1 MTLSIGQIIEGKYR
15 IVRVLGVGGMG
26 SVYEGE
32 NTRIHRRVAIK
43 VLHAA
48 VAQKSDFVQRFEREA
63 QAAGRIGSQH
73 IVEVLDLGNLPSG
86 ERFMVMEYL
95 DGEPLTNRIKRKGR
109 LGTQECAHLTAQLL
123 NGLAAAHQA
132 GIIHRDL
139 KPDNIFIVQ
148 RGGADF
154 VKIVDFGVSKF
165 TNSGDELS
173 MTRTG
178 AVMGTPYYMSPEQ
191 ARGQPIDHRSDVYSV
206 GVVCYQ
212 ALTGQLPFNAETF
225 NELLFKIALE
235 TPEPIEKI
243 IQGVEPA
250 LAAIIRRSME
260 RDAAH
265 RFQSAA
271 EFGAALG
278 AFLSGAVPSPGAY
291 SPAFDPRVTG
301 QNPLLGQSGG
311 GPLAQSGGGPLAHSG
326 AGALGQSGASAL
338 GQSGLNQSGLNQSGL
353 NQSSMGQG
361 LAVTAPQPKK
371 GNVMVIAASL
381 MAVLGAGGGVLAYSM
396 TKSPEPSAAAPVA
409 TGAPSDQVPTSAPT
423 SAPTSV
429 ATSAPTNAP
438 TSAPT
443 TSAAAATATPSEV
456 PTSTPTVAPK
466 TSNGPGPK
474 TTSTAKAEPTA
485 TTKPTSGGGRVI
497 DGSL

>member
-1 MTLSIGQIIEGKYR
+1 MSLAVGQIIEGKYR
-15 IVRVLGVGGMG
+15 IVSVLGVGGMG

-48 VAQKSDFVQRFEREA
+48 VAQKGDFVQRFEREA
-63 QAAGRIGSQH
+63 QAAGRIGSPH

-95 DGEPLTNRIKRKGR
+95 EGEPLTNRIKRSGR
-109 LGTQECAHLTAQLL
+109 LAPQECAFLATQLL
-123 NGLAAAHQA
+123 SGLAAAHQA

-165 TNSGDELS
+165 TNTGDELS

-191 ARGQPIDHRSDVYSV
+191 ARGQSIDHRSDVYSV

-225 NELLFKIALE
+225 NELLFKIALD
-235 TPEPIEKI
+235 TPEPIEKVI
-243 IQGVEPA
+243 PGFDPA

-260 RDAAH
+260 REPAH
-265 RFQSAA
+265 RFQSAS
-271 EFGAALG
+271 EFGAAL
-278 AFLSGAVPSPGAY
+278 AAYTSGAVPAPGAY
-291 SPAFDPRVTG
+291 SAAFDPRITG
-301 QNPLLGQSGG
+301 QNPQLARSGG
-311 GPLAQSGGGPLAHSG
+311 AALAQSG
-326 AGALGQSGASAL
+326 AGALGQSGAGAL
-338 GQSGLNQSGLNQSGL
+338 GQSGAGALGQSAL

-381 MAVLGAGGGVLAYSM
+381 MAVLGAGGGVLAYTL
-396 TKSPEPSAAAPVA
+396 TKSPDTTQAAVAATVAATAAPSESAPVSTSAPATSAPATSEPVASAAAPTASASA
-409 TGAPSDQVPTSAPT
+409 TPTATAQVTA
-423 SAPTSV
+423 A
-429 ATSAPTNAP
+429 ATSATKAP
-438 TSAPT
+438 
-443 TSAAAATATPSEV
+443 
-456 PTSTPTVAPK
+456 
-466 TSNGPGPK
+466 PGP
-474 TTSTAKAEPTA
+474 STKPTA
-485 TTKPTSGGGRVI
+485 TAKTEPKVEPKPTSGGGRVI
-497 DGSL
+497 DGAL

>member
-1 MTLSIGQIIEGKYR
+1 MSLAAGQIIEGKYR

-43 VLHAA
+43 VLHAS
-48 VAQKSDFVQRFEREA
+48 VAQKGDFVQRFEREA

-86 ERFMVMEYL
+86 DRFMVMEFL
-95 DGEPLTNRIKRKGR
+95 EGEPLTNRIKRKGR
-109 LGTQECAHLTAQLL
+109 LAPQECAFLAAQLL

-148 RGGADF
+148 RGGSDF

-165 TNSGDELS
+165 TNSGDDMS

-191 ARGQPIDHRSDVYSV
+191 ARGQAIDHRSDVYSV

-235 TPEPIEKI
+235 TPEPIEKLLPNFD
-243 IQGVEPA
+243 PA

-260 RDAAH
+260 RDPSH

-271 EFGAALG
+271 EFGAALT
-278 AFLSGAVPSPGAY
+278 AYAAGAVPSPGGYAA
-291 SPAFDPRVTG
+291 AFDPRITG
-301 QNPLLGQSGG
+301 QNPQLAQSGG
-311 GPLAQSGGGPLAHSG
+311 GPLAQSGAGALGQSG
-326 AGALGQSGASAL
+326 AGALGQSA
-338 GQSGLNQSGLNQSGL
+338 L

-381 MAVLGAGGGVLAYSM
+381 MAVLGAGGGVLAYTV
-396 TKSPEPSAAAPVA
+396 TKAPDSPPPQAVATAAPTA
-409 TGAPSDQVPTSAPT
+409 
-423 SAPTSV
+423 V
-429 ATSAPTNAP
+429 ATSAPTDAPTSSSPVP
-438 TSAPT
+438 TSAPSAT
-443 TSAAAATATPSEV
+443 GAAASATASVSSSPSTTADV
-456 PTSTPTVAPK
+456 TAVASSPKGTTTGPAAKATAST
-466 TSNGPGPK
+466 
-474 TTSTAKAEPTA
+474 KAEPKA
-485 TTKPTSGGGRVI
+485 EPKPTSGGGRVI
-497 DGSL
+497 DGTL

>member
-1 MTLSIGQIIEGKYR
+1 MSLAAGQIIEGKYR

-32 NTRIHRRVAIK
+32 NTRIRRRVAIK
-43 VLHAA
+43 VLHAS
-48 VAQKSDFVQRFEREA
+48 VAQKGDFVQRFEREA

-86 ERFMVMEYL
+86 DRFMVMEFL
-95 DGEPLTNRIKRKGR
+95 EGEPLTDRIKRQGR
-109 LGTQECAHLTAQLL
+109 LAPQECAFLAAQLL
-123 NGLAAAHQA
+123 SGLAAAHQA

-165 TNSGDELS
+165 TNAGDDMS

-191 ARGQPIDHRSDVYSV
+191 ARGQAIDHRSDVYSV

-235 TPEPIEKI
+235 TPEPIEKLLPNFD
-243 IQGVEPA
+243 PA
-250 LAAIIRRSME
+250 LAAVIRRSME
-260 RDAAH
+260 RDPSH

-271 EFGAALG
+271 EFGAALT
-278 AFLSGAVPSPGAY
+278 AYAAGAVPSPGRY
-291 SPAFDPRVTG
+291 SAAFDPRITG
-301 QNPLLGQSGG
+301 QNPQLAQSGAGSLGQSGG
-311 GPLAQSGGGPLAHSG
+311 GPLDQSVGGPLAQSG
-326 AGALGQSGASAL
+326 AGALGHSGVGAL
-338 GQSGLNQSGLNQSGL
+338 GQSAL

-371 GNVMVIAASL
+371 GNVIVIAASL
-381 MAVLGAGGGVLAYSM
+381 MAVLGAGGGVLAFTV
-396 TKSPEPSAAAPVA
+396 TKPSDAAPPAAVATAAPIAAA
-409 TGAPSDQVPTSAPT
+409 
-423 SAPTSV
+423 
-429 ATSAPTNAP
+429 TNAP
-438 TSAPT
+438 TDAPT
-443 TSAAAATATPSEV
+443 STLIPTSASSARAAAASAAPSVSASPSATAAVGAVASSPKGTTGPAAK
-456 PTSTPTVAPK
+456 PTAATNTEP
-466 TSNGPGPK
+466 
-474 TTSTAKAEPTA
+474 KAEP
-485 TTKPTSGGGRVI
+485 KPTSGSGRVI
-497 DGSL
+497 DGTL